1 MNKFRFAIFI
11 DKLIFWFI
19 FNLILKIKMNRLLLD
34 VLKKKYFI
42 PSGIVTYLYL
52 KNYYSLPGISCPLR
66 QITGVP
72 CPTCFL
78 TRSTC
83 LAFQG
88 DLEDSF
94 KMHIFGPFVALF
106 LIFWS
111 IKSIKTKKLF
121 PFSINEKF
129 LIIFSLSLLI
139 YWIYRMFYGFPL
151 GWFFNLGSLYCK

>member
-1 MNKFRFAIFI
+1 
-11 DKLIFWFI
+11 
-19 FNLILKIKMNRLLLD
+19 MNRLLLD
-34 VLKKKYFI
+34 VLKKKYFL

-83 LAFQG
+83 MALQG

-129 LIIFSLSLLI
+129 LIVFSFSLLS
-139 YWIYRMFYGFPL
+139 YWIFRMFYGFPI
-151 GWFFNLGSLYCK
+151 S

>member
-1 MNKFRFAIFI
+1 MNII
-11 DKLIFWFI
+11 LL
-19 FNLILKIKMNRLLLD
+19 NLLRR
-34 VLKKKYFI
+34 KYFL
-42 PSGIVTYLYL
+42 PSVLVTYLYL
-52 KNYYSLPGISCPLR
+52 KNYYSLPGISCPFM

-88 DLEDSF
+88 DLENSF
-94 KMHIFGPFVALF
+94 KMHIFGPFIALF
-106 LIFWS
+106 LIIWS

-129 LIIFSLSLLI
+129 LLIFSFSLLI
-139 YWIYRMFYGFPL
+139 YWIFRMFYGFPIS
-151 GWFFNLGSLYCK
+151 WFVV

>member
-1 MNKFRFAIFI
+1 
-11 DKLIFWFI
+11 
-19 FNLILKIKMNRLLLD
+19 MNRFLLD
-34 VLKKKYFI
+34 ILKKKYFI
-42 PSGIVTYLYL
+42 PSGIVSYLYF

-83 LAFQG
+83 LALQG

-121 PFSINEKF
+121 PFLINEKY
-129 LIIFSLSLLI
+129 LIVTSCALLI
-139 YWIYRMFYGFPL
+139 YWIYRMFYGFHPL

>member
-1 MNKFRFAIFI
+1 MNII
-11 DKLIFWFI
+11 LL
-19 FNLILKIKMNRLLLD
+19 NLLRR
-34 VLKKKYFI
+34 KYFL
-42 PSGIVTYLYL
+42 PSVLVSYLYL
-52 KNYYSLPGISCPLR
+52 KDYYSLPGISCPFR

-88 DLEDSF
+88 DLENSF
-94 KMHIFGPFVALF
+94 KMHIFGPFIALF
-106 LIFWS
+106 LIIWS

-129 LIIFSLSLLI
+129 LLIFSFSLLI
-139 YWIYRMFYGFPL
+139 YWIFRMFYGFPI
-151 GWFFNLGSLYCK
+151 S